1 MYGQPYRTNSRVHSC
16 GYPNS
21 TLQHLCCLTKGWY
34 KKKEGDDVREKED
47 FRNNLQRI
55 DERFPNKEMLTLS
68 DVAKFTGID
77 RKKIGKDWQDIF
89 TPVGKSKYITKVAL
103 ARHMSA

>member
-1 MYGQPYRTNSRVHSC
+1 M
-16 GYPNS
+16 
-21 TLQHLCCLTKGWY
+21 
-34 KKKEGDDVREKED
+34 REKED

-89 TPVGKSKYITKVAL
+89 TPVGKSKYVMQFFIICDIDCVLRYVLLAL
-103 ARHMSA
+103 AYINVNIKMRALLLCLIGNRKRRKDN